1 MTLFL
6 LFAGTMVSNGQFD
19 TTCEVRDVALKK
31 SIGEYML
38 SVTYEYV
45 FAIDTVSSI
54 RKTDLEKLEIGLEMS
69 RYYSVFANRCDSLMY
84 KGRMEDDGTE
94 KGINVYSWMKDSQ
107 QAIYDD
113 YYLNYPGKGIL
124 TSRQMIV
131 NVEYEY
137 SEPIPEFEWRILPD
151 TTDTVMGYRCN
162 IAETTFRGRNY
173 RVSFTTSI
181 PFPNGPWKFNG
192 TPGLIL
198 KAEEQTGLFRWE
210 AVGIKEGKGPI
221 YIFDPKACKPTKGAP
236 KMVIRKVSRK
246 QVLALQKKKWSDP
259 VGLIIQHGVQVATY
273 DRKTKK
279 VVYLSSGDVRGKYI
293 PPLELE

>member
-1 MTLFL
+1 M
-6 LFAGTMVSNGQFD
+6 MVFDGQA
-19 TTCEVRDVALKK
+19 TCQVRDVAEKK

-38 SVTYEYV
+38 SITYEYV

-69 RYYSVFANRCDSLMY
+69 RYYSVFADRCDSVMY
-84 KGRMEDDGTE
+84 KYRIENPNTE
-94 KGINVYSWMKDSQ
+94 RGVNEQAWMKDFQ

-113 YYLNYPGKGIL
+113 YYLNYPGEGIL
-124 TSRQMIV
+124 TSRQRIV

-151 TTDTVMGYRCN
+151 TTDMVMGYRCN

-173 RVSFTTSI
+173 CVSFTTSI

-221 YIFDPKACKPTKGAP
+221 YIFDPKACKPAKWAP
-236 KMVIRKVSRK
+236 EMTIRKVSRK

-259 VGLIIQHGVQVATY
+259 VGLMIQHGTQVSTY
-273 DRKTKK
+273 DPKTKK
-279 VVYLSSGDVRGKYI
+279 LIDLSSGDVRYKYI